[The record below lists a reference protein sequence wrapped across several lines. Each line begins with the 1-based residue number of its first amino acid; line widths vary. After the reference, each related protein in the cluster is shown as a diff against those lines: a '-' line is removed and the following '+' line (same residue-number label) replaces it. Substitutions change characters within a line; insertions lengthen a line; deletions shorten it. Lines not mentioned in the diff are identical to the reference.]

1 MLDKFDFYEEYGVE
15 EYYVY
20 SPEKNHLRV
29 YLRQDRVL
37 RRVRPVEGF
46 VSPRL
51 GISFDL
57 SGPELVILRPDGQ
70 PFLTVEQLDAARRDA
85 KQQAD
90 QAEKRADQAK
100 QQADQA
106 KKQADQAKQEADQ
119 AKQRAARAIQ
129 LGRKA
134 RQGQASPEEMA
145 ELEQLEN
152 ETGDRSGED
161 PGRSL
166 Q

>member
-1 MLDKFDFYEEYGVE
+1 
-15 EYYVY
+15 
-20 SPEKNHLRV
+20 
-29 YLRQDRVL
+29 LRQDRVL

-100 QQADQA
+100 L
-106 KKQADQAKQEADQ
+106 
-119 AKQRAARAIQ
+119 RASRAIQ

-152 ETGDRSGED
+152 ETGDRF
-161 PGRSL
+161 
-166 Q
+166 